1 MLHELSYTKVN
12 ELTLRKLAKAVFGFP
27 QTEECLNDINSSV
40 LPDKDAHYIKPL
52 VI

>member
-12 ELTLRKLAKAVFGFP
+12 ELTLKKLAKAVFGIP
-27 QTEECLNDINSSV
+27 QTEEYQNDINLSL
-40 LPDKDAHYIKPL
+40 LPDKDAHHSKPS